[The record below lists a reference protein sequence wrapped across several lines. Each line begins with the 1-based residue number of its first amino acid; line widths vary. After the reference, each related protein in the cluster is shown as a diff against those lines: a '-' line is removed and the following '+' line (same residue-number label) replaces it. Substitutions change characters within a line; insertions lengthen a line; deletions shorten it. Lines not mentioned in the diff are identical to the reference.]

1 MLICVAKRCLNN
13 LDTGN
18 KMSLRMT
25 TQERKAFLADVYIG
39 TVGIA
44 DEGRGSLTVLIWYA
58 YDSRGDLRIMTGRE
72 SRKGHQLARA
82 GSTQGIL

>member
-25 TQERKAFLADVYIG
+25 KQERKAFLADVHQSAPLALPTKG
-39 TVGIA
+39 
-44 DEGRGSLTVLIWYA
+44 ERSLTVLIWYA
-58 YDSRGDLRIMTGRE
+58 
-72 SRKGHQLARA
+72 
-82 GSTQGIL
+82 

>member
-25 TQERKAFLADVYIG
+25 KQERKAFLADVHIG

-44 DEGRGSLTVLIWYA
+44 DEGRGSRL
-58 YDSRGDLRIMTGRE
+58 
-72 SRKGHQLARA
+72 
-82 GSTQGIL
+82 